1 MTQNKAILVATIG
14 TRDLAFYAKSY
25 QQWFNVG
32 NDRKQDLEDSQFVK
46 VQYELEIGEGENAN
60 FRGVTKHLL
69 DNWET
74 YNKELQPIIIGRL
87 LTDKKADLKTVYL
100 VATDQPNEP
109 KYQRFYQKDTFYS
122 AHIIKLWLETNYNI
136 ETKIFTQGKPDENPS
151 SFEEMFSWW
160 QKFWQVIAPGLNDK
174 TELLLC
180 LKGGVNQSSEAARI
194 TAISRFEE
202 KVVFYDFIENE
213 KENSQGIPS
222 EYTAPFKGVNY
233 LWSRKQSEA
242 LQLLERYD
250 YEGVNTFLEPYYQD
264 SNNEEIKKIKL
275 WLKKAIKWN
284 IADFET
290 FANGLTQISPTN
302 WWWKAYE
309 SAYLGVVRLQQG
321 NTTEAFFHAF
331 RAIEGLM
338 SELII
343 NKYNTHIETPKGE
356 TPYLKQSI
364 CQDKNHPEFKN
375 LTGQFNYGKIYLY
388 GSGLDQ
394 LLETTL
400 PEIKTDSQWNRFFYL
415 TKQWRNRLYHRLIKL
430 PEGDLFNSWNVTN
443 QQDWENNILYLLNYL
458 SKQTYLNLK
467 KASLMA
473 IYHDKIKENIEKY
486 YP

>member
-25 QQWFNVG
+25 GQWFNVG
-32 NDRKQDLEDSQFVK
+32 NDRKSDLEDSQFVK
-46 VQYELEIGEGENAN
+46 VQYELEIGDGENAN

-69 DNWET
+69 DNWKT
-74 YNKELQPIIIGRL
+74 YKEELQPIIIGKL
-87 LTDKKADLKTVYL
+87 LTDKKDNIKTVYL
-100 VATDQPNEP
+100 VATNQPNEP
-109 KYQRFYQKDTFYS
+109 KYQRFYQKDTLYS
-122 AHIIKLWLETNYNI
+122 AQIIKLWLETNYNI
-136 ETKIFTQGKPDENPS
+136 NTKIVTQGQPGENPS
-151 SFEEMFSWW
+151 NFEEMFTWW
-160 QKFWQVIAPGLNDK
+160 QKFWHGIAPGLNEK

-202 KVVFYDFIENE
+202 KVIFYDFIENE
-213 KENSQGIPS
+213 TENSQGIPS

-242 LQLLERYD
+242 LQLLDRFD
-250 YEGVNTFLEPYYQD
+250 YEGVNTLLLPYYQD
-264 SNNEEIKKIKL
+264 GNNEEIKKLKL
-275 WLKKAIKWN
+275 WLKKAITWN
-284 IADFET
+284 ITDFDT

-309 SAYLGVVRLQQG
+309 SAYLGIVRLQQG

-343 NKYNTHIETPKGE
+343 NTYKTHIEAPKGQ

-364 CQDKNHPEFKN
+364 CQDHNYPQFRN
-375 LTGQFNYGKIYLY
+375 LRGQFHEGKICLY

-394 LLETTL
+394 LVTTTL
-400 PEIKTDSQWNRFFYL
+400 PEISTNSAWNHFFFSTKT
-415 TKQWRNRLYHRLIKL
+415 WRNRLYHRLIKL
-430 PEGDLFNSWNVTN
+430 PEGDLFNSWNVNN
-443 QQDWENNILYLLNYL
+443 QQDWENNILYLLNSL
-458 SKQTYLNLK
+458 SQQNYTNLK
-467 KASLMA
+467 TASLMA
-473 IYHDKIKENIEKY
+473 IYHEKIKKNINKY
-486 YP
+486 RP